1 MENRRRKLY
10 VRDGDHRS
18 LLLGALLLIIVLIF
32 VASGLFYILA
42 DRNLEHAT
50 YRAHFDAMRHTMNM
64 LLPWLV
70 LVNTIGLIV
79 VLILALILTHRIS
92 GPAYHLI
99 QDMKKVGDGDLT
111 VATAFRKHD
120 RLQKVAQAMTHAVS
134 SLRYKVIELK
144 DGIAKL
150 AELAENKPEIKDKI
164 DEINQSLDKLKT

>member
-10 VRDGDHRS
+10 VREGDHKG
-18 LLLGALLLIIVLIF
+18 LLLGAFLLILVLIF
-32 VASGLFYILA
+32 IASGLFYILA
-42 DRNLEHAT
+42 DRNLENAT

-70 LVNTIGLIV
+70 LVNAIGLIV

-99 QDMKKVGDGDLT
+99 KDMKKVGDGDLT
-111 VATAFRKHD
+111 VITAFRKHD
-120 RLQKVAQAMTHAVS
+120 RLQKVAQAMSHAIS
-134 SLRYKVIELK
+134 ALRYKVIDVKEHI
-144 DGIAKL
+144 GKL
-150 AELAENKPEIKDKI
+150 AELAENKPDIKDKI